1 MSCELS
7 PKESRRV
14 REAPNIGLRF
24 GRRQENED
32 MSGTDA
38 GPEGYRMA
46 DIHIDPGTRQVRRG
60 ETVLQLPGLSF
71 DLLLALLRRA
81 PNMVNSDELM
91 REVWAGRVVN
101 DETVAKRVE
110 LVRDALGDDSRES
123 RYIAVVRGRGYRI
136 VANVEPVGA
145 LPASAIRTKHPGPG
159 LRIAAAI
166 VAAAGIGA
174 LWWWRSD
181 DAAQRPA
188 DVLALIPARPALAV
202 LPLDNLSD
210 GASGEYFAA
219 GMHDALIADLSK
231 ASGIKVISRTST
243 LPYRDSGKSLS
254 VIAKELGVNLVM
266 EGTVL
271 RAEDRV
277 RITLQLLDAG
287 DTHLWAE
294 HYEGDLRNV
303 LELQSQV
310 ARSVAQAVKVKLSPA
325 EDARLAGQRP
335 VNIESY
341 ELYLQGKAAIET
353 HTPGGFDE
361 GITLLTRAA
370 ELDPASA
377 LPAAR
382 LALAYSMR
390 AHAPGAAKSLFPR
403 ATAYALQA
411 IGLDENLAD
420 GHEALAEMRLYFHWD
435 WKGADESFR
444 KVFELTP
451 SFAAAHAHYGWLR
464 VLHDDYPGATAELR
478 LASELDPNQPLW
490 RTWLAWVQMLGG
502 DFVSAERELRAVLH
516 NHPAFPD
523 AHHVLGQTLL
533 RLGRNDAAVASFRRA
548 AELSPRWSWGL
559 GQGLAFS
566 GQIEEARAVGRRLEK
581 VDDPDAWALAEV
593 YCATGDLDRA
603 VHWIEQGYDA
613 RRDWMPWIKANTFLA
628 PIHDHPR
635 FREIVRRLD
644 LPQS

>member
-1 MSCELS
+1 VSGADA
-7 PKESRRV
+7 
-14 REAPNIGLRF
+14 AP
-24 GRRQENED
+24 
-32 MSGTDA
+32 S
-38 GPEGYRMA
+38 GYRMA
-46 DIHIDPGTRQVRRG
+46 DIHIDSGTRQVRRG

-71 DLLLALLRRA
+71 DLLLALVRRA
-81 PNMVNSDELM
+81 PNLVSNDELM
-91 REVWAGRVVN
+91 GEVWAGRVVN

-136 VANVEPVGA
+136 VADVEAVSA
-145 LPASAIRTKHPGPG
+145 QLPAVVRSRRARPG
-159 LRIAAAI
+159 LRIALGLVALAAVAAI
-166 VAAAGIGA
+166 AWWWTSDAAHGPAGI
-174 LWWWRSD
+174 LER
-181 DAAQRPA
+181 
-188 DVLALIPARPALAV
+188 LPARPALAV
-202 LPLDNLSD
+202 LPLDNLSE
-210 GASGEYFAA
+210 GGSGEYFAA

-254 VIAKELGVNLVM
+254 VIAKELGVDLVM
-266 EGTVL
+266 EGSVL

-303 LELQSQV
+303 LELQSHV

-335 VNIESY
+335 VNVESY
-341 ELYLQGKAAIET
+341 ELYLQGKALIESR
-353 HTPGGFDE
+353 TPDGFDK
-361 GITLLTRAA
+361 GIAMLTRAA

-382 LALAYSMR
+382 LALAYSTR
-390 AHAPGAAKSLFPR
+390 AHAPGAAKSLYPR

-420 GHEALAEMRLYFHWD
+420 GHLALAEMRLYFHWD
-435 WKGADESFR
+435 WKGAEESFR

-451 SFAAAHAHYGWLR
+451 SSAPAHAHYGWLR
-464 VLHDDYPGATAELR
+464 VLHGDYPGAIAELR
-478 LASELDPNQPLW
+478 LASELDPNQPRW
-490 RTWLAWVQMLGG
+490 RTWLAWLQMLSG
-502 DFVSAERELRAVLH
+502 DFSSAESELQAVLL
-516 NHPAFPD
+516 NHPNFPD

-533 RLGRNDAAVASFRRA
+533 RLGRNEAAVALFRRA
-548 AELSPRWSWGL
+548 AELSPLWSWGL

-566 GQIEEARAVGRRLEK
+566 GQIEEARAIARRLETGES
-581 VDDPDAWALAEV
+581 PDAWALAEV

-603 VHWIEQGYDA
+603 VYWIEQGYDV
-613 RRDWMPWIKANTFLA
+613 RRDWLPWVKANTFLA

-644 LPQS
+644 LPQT

>member
-1 MSCELS
+1 M
-7 PKESRRV
+7 
-14 REAPNIGLRF
+14 
-24 GRRQENED
+24 
-32 MSGTDA
+32 
-38 GPEGYRMA
+38 YRMA
-46 DIHIDPGTRQVRRG
+46 DVHIDPGTRQVRRG
-60 ETVLQLPGLSF
+60 EAVLQLPGLSF
-71 DLLLALLRRA
+71 DLLLALVRRA
-81 PNMVNSDELM
+81 PNMVSSDELM

-123 RYIAVVRGRGYRI
+123 RYVAVVRGRGYRI
-136 VANVEPVGA
+136 VADVETVSAQAASVVGPQRSRA
-145 LPASAIRTKHPGPG
+145 G
-159 LRIAAAI
+159 LRVAIALA
-166 VAAAGIGA
+166 AAAGVAA

-181 DAAQRPA
+181 DGAHGPA
-188 DVLALIPARPALAV
+188 DILAQLPARPALAV
-202 LPLDNLSD
+202 LPLENLSE

-219 GMHDALIADLSK
+219 GMHDALIADLSQ

-254 VIAKELGVNLVM
+254 VIAKELGVDLVM
-266 EGTVL
+266 EGSVL

-325 EDARLAGQRP
+325 EAARLAGQRP
-335 VNIESY
+335 VNLESY
-341 ELYLQGKAAIET
+341 ELYLQGTALIEGRA
-353 HTPGGFDE
+353 PGGFDK
-361 GITLLTRAA
+361 GIELLTRAA
-370 ELDPASA
+370 ELDPSSA

-390 AHAPGAAKSLFPR
+390 AHAPGAAKSLYPR

-411 IGLDENLAD
+411 IGLDENLAA

-435 WKGADESFR
+435 WKGAEESFR

-451 SFAAAHAHYGWLR
+451 SSAAPHAHYGWLR
-464 VLHDDYPGATAELR
+464 VLHDDYPGAIAELR
-478 LASELDPNQPLW
+478 LASELDPNQPRW
-490 RTWLAWVQMLGG
+490 RTWLAWVQMLHG
-502 DFVSAERELRAVLH
+502 DFASAEVELRAVLR
-516 NHPAFPD
+516 NRPDFPD

-533 RLGRNDAAVASFRRA
+533 RLGRNEAAVAEFRRA
-548 AELSPRWSWGL
+548 GELSPRWSWGL

-566 GQIEEARAVGRRLEK
+566 GRIEEARAVAVELEQG
-581 VDDPDAWALAEV
+581 DGPDPWALAEV
-593 YCATGDLDRA
+593 YCATGDLERA

-613 RRDWMPWIKANTFLA
+613 RRDWMPWIKANSFLA

-635 FREIVRRLD
+635 FKEIVRRLD